1 MKLAHFDFENVFEL
15 SPGIVN
21 VLVIE
26 PENYFF
32 KYCSEIQRQING
44 GEGCFVLSEND
55 EILNLSKCAVFTESY
70 WSFQVNERK
79 VSSKLYSSLAEIAET
94 KFLQDYRNI
103 CQQILEF
110 LMKLNAESECPI
122 CFGDEVDM
130 SLLFKMFGVDIE
142 VGDTFLEKLLAF
154 MRVQSI
160 LCGMQCF
167 FFVNLKTFL
176 TEKELKLLYH
186 EVELMESC
194 IFLIENTYKPK
205 LPAEHVIIIDR
216 DLCEILA

>member
-26 PENYFF
+26 PENYFY

-55 EILNLSKCAVFTESY
+55 EILNLSKCAVFAESY
-70 WSFQVNERK
+70 LSFQVNERK
-79 VSSKLYSSLAEIAET
+79 VSSKLYLSLAEIAET

-110 LMKLNAESECPI
+110 LMRLNAESECPI

-167 FFVNLKTFL
+167 FF
-176 TEKELKLLYH
+176 
-186 EVELMESC
+186 
-194 IFLIENTYKPK
+194 
-205 LPAEHVIIIDR
+205 R
-216 DLCEILA
+216 